1 MSNPIPE
8 ILDTGKRV
16 ARTVVQAALAFV
28 SLAPIYPIVVHAIG
42 APASTNAG
50 AWLAASVVWVGTVA
64 GAISRIM
71 AIPAVNDLLAHVGL
85 AGHSGAVPVAA
96 VVAEPTTDTTILRL
110 SELNGGEFI
119 GDPAH

>member
-8 ILDTGKRV
+8 ILDTGRRV
-16 ARTVVQAALAFV
+16 ARTVVQVAVAVVSIAPVYPFIVAAL
-28 SLAPIYPIVVHAIG
+28 G
-42 APASTNAG
+42 APRDSNVG
-50 AWLAASVVWVGTVA
+50 LWLAASVTWVGTVA
-64 GAISRIM
+64 GIISRVM
-71 AIPAVNDLLAHVGL
+71 AIPAVNDLLGHVGL
-85 AGHSGAVPVAA
+85 AGHSGTIPTAA